1 MKSQSDLFLFRF
13 CCCPMKRSM
22 IPMREMRTG
31 RHRKTNPVK
40 SIASNRK
47 TMVKINVPKRMTIM
61 RSFVLISPLYIA
73 IASKSASSCPSCPNN
88 SITVLPD
95 TRIKSSKVFIFGNPM
110 PSSHFA
116 SVFSETDKILASSL
130 CVHPFSCRS
139 LKMKFSFITIILPYR
154 TNRMNIFKDK

>member
-1 MKSQSDLFLFRF
+1 MFFFLL
-13 CCCPMKRSM
+13 CCCPMKRNI
-22 IPMREMRTG
+22 IPMRKMRIG

-47 TMVKINVPKRMTIM
+47 IMIKIPAATSVTMM
-61 RSFVLISPLYIA
+61 RFLILISPLYIA
-73 IASKSASSCPSCPNN
+73 IASKSASTCPSCPNN
-88 SITVLPD
+88 SVTVLPD

-110 PSSHFA
+110 PSYHFA
-116 SVFSETDKILASSL
+116 SVFFETDKILASSL

-154 TNRMNIFKDK
+154 MNRMNIFKDK